1 MREAVARFV
10 PDGAS
15 VCIGTALEALIPFAA
30 GHELIRQKR
39 RDLTLIGPISDILFD
54 MLVAAGCVRRIQA
67 AWVGNVSAGLG
78 HNYRRAVEK
87 GIPHPIEVED
97 HSNLSIAVALQAGAM
112 GAPYIPTRSLLGTGL
127 LDSNPTFRQASDPF
141 SGNPVVLVPA
151 LRPDVAILHVQRSD
165 TEGHAHC
172 WGTLGV
178 TRQAAL
184 AAECVIIVAEE
195 IWPRERIL
203 SDPGLVLRAH
213 AQGRR
218 RGPRAFGAYPSPA
231 GLLLDAATTSITATT
246 RKRER
251 WTARGPG
258 WIAGSTARRTG
269 RAFSA
274 CSAPRRS
281 MPSAS
286 RRSVSPNL
294 STTEPE
300 PMKIT
305 AVEAICLALPM
316 KPLDPPSPWTA
327 ATRKQIVVRVKTD
340 TGPTGVGEA
349 FAYGAPL
356 AVCNVIEESLAP
368 LLVGQTRSG
377 DQSWISAMAP

>member
-1 MREAVARFV
+1 MPPPKLMSMREAVARFV

-15 VCIGTALEALIPFAA
+15 ICMGAALEALIPFAA
-30 GHELIRQKR
+30 GHELIRQRR

-78 HNYRRAVEK
+78 HNYRRAVEQ

-184 AAECVIIVAEE
+184 AAACVIIVAEE

-203 SDPGLVLRAH
+203 SDPGLVLAPTLKVAAVVH
-213 AQGRR
+213 E
-218 RGPRAFGAYPSPA
+218 PFGAYPSPVQGCYGRGHDFYRRYHEDSRTVEGMQA
-231 GLLLDAATTSITATT
+231 WLDRFVHGVADWKGFLSLLD
-246 RKRER
+246 RD
-251 WTARGPG
+251 
-258 WIAGSTARRTG
+258 
-269 RAFSA
+269 
-274 CSAPRRS
+274 
-281 MPSAS
+281 
-286 RRSVSPNL
+286 
-294 STTEPE
+294 
-300 PMKIT
+300 
-305 AVEAICLALPM
+305 AL
-316 KPLDPPSPWTA
+316 DA
-327 ATRKQIVVRVKTD
+327 VRVKAPRLSEPLD
-340 TGPTGVGEA
+340 YGV
-349 FAYGAPL
+349 
-356 AVCNVIEESLAP
+356 
-368 LLVGQTRSG
+368 
-377 DQSWISAMAP
+377 